1 LHFKLAMVYPLYLI
15 IVALMPGL
23 AWLFYFL
30 RKDSHPEPKKMILK
44 IFFLGMISALPAALI
59 EGGLQRI
66 LPNNFF
72 PDGTLMCDICAFLLI
87 VISVALI
94 EELAKY
100 SVVRLQVIRSSHLDE
115 PVDVILY
122 MIVAALGFATLENIL
137 IFLDTETFYYTI
149 PETLTLAS
157 FRFVSA
163 TFLHALC
170 SGSIGYFIALSFC
183 EPERKKIMMFYGFSI
198 AVLLHGLYN
207 FSIMKL
213 EGFLRF
219 GLPTIIILALAIFIY
234 FSIIHLKKLKSVC
247 KIK

>member
-1 LHFKLAMVYPLYLI
+1 MVYPLYLI
-15 IVALMPGL
+15 LLALIPGL
-23 AWLFYFL
+23 LWLFYFL
-30 RKDSHPEPKKMILK
+30 RKDIHPEPKKMILK
-44 IFFLGMISALPAALI
+44 IFFLGMVSALPAALI
-59 EGGLQRI
+59 EAGLQKI
-66 LPNNFF
+66 LPDDLF
-72 PDGTLMCDICAFLLI
+72 PDGTWQCGICAFIFI

-100 SVVRLQVIRSSHLDE
+100 SVVKLQAIRSPEMDE

-137 IFLDTETFYYTI
+137 IFLDPEIFYYTI

-170 SGSIGYFIALSFC
+170 SGSVGYFMALSFC
-183 EPERKKIMMFYGFSI
+183 EVKHKKALMFLGFSI
-198 AVLLHGLYN
+198 AALLHGLYN
-207 FSIMKL
+207 FSIMEV
-213 EGFLRF
+213 EGFLKF

-234 FSIIHLKKLKSVC
+234 FSIIHLKKLKSTC
-247 KIK
+247 KI